1 MFLEGD
7 VLFYPNASQKDLA
20 LEVLLSMCI
29 LGMCI
34 LGKYLV
40 GFLH

>member
-29 LGMCI
+29 LG
-34 LGKYLV
+34 KYLA
-40 GFLH
+40 GFLY